1 MPNSSN
7 VVLATES
14 CLGERL
20 QAQAEIV
27 GPVVCLEW
35 VVVCLGCGQWLVAEA
50 VAAENCLR
58 SAEISGNREEGE
70 EREDTKEVGE
80 GG

>member
-7 VVLATES
+7 VVLTTVS

-20 QAQAEIV
+20 RAQAEIG
-27 GPVVCLEW
+27 GPVVCMDW

-50 VAAENCLR
+50 VAPENCLR
-58 SAEISGNREEGE
+58 SAEISGDRE
-70 EREDTKEVGE
+70 EREDTKEMGE
-80 GG
+80 GR